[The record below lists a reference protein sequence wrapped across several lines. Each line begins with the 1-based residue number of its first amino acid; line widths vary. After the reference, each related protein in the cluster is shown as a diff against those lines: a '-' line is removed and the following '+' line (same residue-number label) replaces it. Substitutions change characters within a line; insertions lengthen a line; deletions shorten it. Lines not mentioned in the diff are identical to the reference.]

1 MSSEGSVRSAPGGAG
16 SGDGRPS
23 AAVSSEG
30 ALRST
35 PVSAHDAWATPE
47 RRALRELVADFTT
60 REVVPHL
67 ARWEDEGALP
77 RALHERAGA
86 LGLLELGFPEA
97 AGGVGEHLDACLVA
111 EQLILSG
118 GSSGVCA
125 GLFTHGIGVPHI
137 AAAGDP
143 DQIARFVAPTLAGR
157 MIAALGITEPGA
169 GSDVA
174 AITTRARREGD
185 EYVVDGAKTFITSG
199 TRADVVTTA
208 VRTGGAGHRGL
219 SLLVIETDRPG
230 VSRSRLRKMGWHCS
244 DTAELHFDGVRVPAA
259 NLVGAEGTGFRQIMV
274 NFAAERLSMAVQA
287 YATAQRCVDL
297 TIDWARTRQ
306 TFGAPLAQ
314 RQVVRHQIAEM
325 ARTTTVAR
333 TYVRDV
339 LARWQAGHDVV
350 TELAMAKNTAVA
362 ACDAVVDRAVQLHGG
377 MGYMHGVEVERHY
390 RDARILGIGG
400 GATEIMDEVV
410 AGRLGLDG

>member
-1 MSSEGSVRSAPGGAG
+1 MGRSEGDR
-16 SGDGRPS
+16 
-23 AAVSSEG
+23 
-30 ALRST
+30 RST
-35 PVSAHDAWATPE
+35 GSAHDAWVTPE
-47 RRALRELVADFTT
+47 RVALRRLVADFTE
-60 REVVPHL
+60 REIVPHL
-67 ARWEDEGALP
+67 ERWEDDGALP
-77 RALHERAGA
+77 RSLHERAGD
-86 LGLLELGFPEA
+86 LGLLELGFPAA
-97 AGGVGEHLDACLVA
+97 AGGAGDHVDSLLVA

-143 DQIARFVAPTLAGR
+143 GQVARFVRPALTGR
-157 MIAALGITEPGA
+157 AIASLGITEPDT

-199 TRADVVTTA
+199 TRADFVTTA
-208 VRTGGAGHRGL
+208 VRTGGPGHRGV
-219 SLLVIETDRPG
+219 SLVVIETDRPG

-244 DTAELHFDGVRVPAA
+244 DTGELRFDAVRVPAA

-274 NFAAERLSMAVQA
+274 NFGAERLSLAVQA

-297 TIDWARTRQ
+297 TLRWVRGRR
-306 TFGAPLAQ
+306 TFGEPLAR
-314 RQVVRHQIAEM
+314 RQVVRHQVAEM
-325 ARTTTVAR
+325 AREATVAR

-339 LARWQAGHDVV
+339 LARWQAGADVV

-390 RDARILGIGG
+390 RDARLLGIGG
-400 GATEIMDEVV
+400 GTTEIMNEVV

>member
-1 MSSEGSVRSAPGGAG
+1 MTGAA
-16 SGDGRPS
+16 R
-23 AAVSSEG
+23 VSSEG
-30 ALRST
+30 HRRATLPSEGHRRSEQ
-35 PVSAHDAWATPE
+35 VSAHDAWSTPE
-47 RRALRELVADFTT
+47 RRALRELVADFTA
-60 REVVPHL
+60 REIVPHL
-67 ARWEDEGALP
+67 ATWEDEGALP

-86 LGLLELGFPEA
+86 LGLLELGFPAA
-97 AGGVGEHLDACLVA
+97 AGGVGDHLDACLVA

-143 DQIARFVAPTLAGR
+143 DQIARFVAPALAGR
-157 MIAALGITEPGA
+157 AIASLGVSEPGA

-174 AITTRARREGD
+174 ALSTRARREGD
-185 EYVVDGAKTFITSG
+185 EYVVDGTKTFITSG
-199 TRADVVTTA
+199 TRADFVTTA
-208 VRTGGAGHRGL
+208 VRTGGEGRSGHRGI

-230 VSRSRLRKMGWHCS
+230 VSRSPLRKMGWHCS
-244 DTAELHFDGVRVPAA
+244 DTAELHFDAVRVPAA
-259 NLVGAEGTGFRQIMV
+259 NLVGAEGTGFRQIMI
-274 NFAAERLSMAVQA
+274 NFAAERLSLAVQA

-297 TIDWARTRQ
+297 TVDWARSRR
-306 TFGAPLAQ
+306 TFGEPLAR

-325 ARTTTVAR
+325 AREATVAR

-339 LARWQAGHDVV
+339 LARWQAGADVV

-362 ACDAVVDRAVQLHGG
+362 ACDAAVDRAVQLHGG

-400 GATEIMDEVV
+400 GATDIMNEVV
-410 AGRLGLDG
+410 AGRLGLDA

>member
-1 MSSEGSVRSAPGGAG
+1 VTAPGVSNG
-16 SGDGRPS
+16 GRLRS
-23 AAVSSEG
+23 RDSSEG
-30 ALRST
+30 APRAEHA
-35 PVSAHDAWATPE
+35 SAHDAWSTPE
-47 RRALRELVADFTT
+47 RRALRELVADFTA
-60 REVVPHL
+60 REVLPHL
-67 ARWEDEGALP
+67 ERWEDEGALP
-77 RALHERAGA
+77 RSLHERAGD
-86 LGLLELGFPEA
+86 LGLLELGFPAA
-97 AGGVGEHLDACLVA
+97 AGGVGEHLDAALVT

-143 DQIARFVAPTLAGR
+143 DQIDRFVRPVLAGR
-157 MIAALGITEPGA
+157 AIASLGITEPGA

-174 AITTRARREGD
+174 AISTRARRDGD

-199 TRADVVTTA
+199 TRADLVTTA
-208 VRTGGAGHRGL
+208 VRTGGPGHRGI

-274 NFAAERLSMAVQA
+274 NFAAERLSLAVQA

-297 TIDWARTRQ
+297 TIAWVRHRT
-306 TFGAPLAQ
+306 TFGEPLGR
-314 RQVVRHQIAEM
+314 RQVVRHQVAEM
-325 ARTTTVAR
+325 AREATVAR

-339 LARWQAGHDVV
+339 FARWQAGPSDPDVV

-400 GATEIMDEVV
+400 GATEIMNEVV
-410 AGRLGLDG
+410 AGRLGLDA